1 MVSGIILT
9 MIFAVGCTK
18 ENTPSSQGE
27 PEEEKLKVYASFYPM
42 YDFAANIGGERAE
55 IQLMVPPGVEAHDW
69 EPTAKLMA
77 EMEKADI
84 FIYNGLEME
93 PWVEKFLA
101 SIDNDKL
108 VVVEASSGITPLKS
122 EEHGHDHEEEGDHDH
137 DHEEDEDHDHEHEDH
152 EEGDEGHHHHGENDP
167 HVWLSPI
174 HAMKQ
179 AENIKNAFVQ
189 ADSAN
194 QDYYEENYQD
204 FAEKL
209 RALDEKFME
218 ELGNLK
224 RNEIVTAH
232 AAFGYLAD
240 RYGLEQV
247 AIRGLSPQEEPSAA
261 RMAEITRFARE
272 HDVKYIFFETLTSP
286 KLAEVLAREVGAQTA
301 VLNPIEG
308 LSQEELSAGK
318 NYITIMEDNLTA
330 LKKALGE

>member
-42 YDFAANIGGERAE
+42 YDFAANIGGEQAE

-93 PWVEKFLA
+93 PWVEKLLA
-101 SIDNDKL
+101 AISNDKL
-108 VVVEASSGITPLKS
+108 VVVEASSGIAPLKA
-122 EEHGHDHEEEGDHDH
+122 EEHE
-137 DHEEDEDHDHEHEDH
+137 EDHDHEDDEDH
-152 EEGDEGHHHHGENDP
+152 EHEDEDEDHHHGENDP

-209 RALDEKFME
+209 RGLDEKFME

-261 RMAEITRFARE
+261 RMAEITKFARE